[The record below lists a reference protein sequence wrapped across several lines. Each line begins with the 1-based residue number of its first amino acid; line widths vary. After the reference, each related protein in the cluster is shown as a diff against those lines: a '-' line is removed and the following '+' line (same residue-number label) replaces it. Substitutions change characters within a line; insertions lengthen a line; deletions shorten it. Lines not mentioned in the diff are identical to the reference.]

1 MRVKELEINDY
12 MSHNHTLIDC
22 TKFQSAV
29 VIGRFKNNPRE
40 AMGLGKSALFGS
52 MEFAF
57 FNHTPFN
64 MDAIVRHGAEK
75 CKVRVDFEASS
86 TDYRI
91 IRARTKKGKADLRLY
106 QLVGENWEDLTQKTA
121 KETEAELAKILKI
134 SHGAFR
140 ASILFAQADLHG
152 LASVTPRERKA
163 MLKEPLQ
170 ILVYNEFEKISKKK
184 SVAANKVVEKTKTLI
199 EALGN
204 PNEDIISFEKSLN
217 SFKNS
222 LNDYLL
228 VKDKYSKELDE
239 SKLLLSKLVSE
250 IKPDASVVKQ
260 SLEVVKQNKNKLT
273 KIIVNLK
280 QQIEL
285 DESKIVSNNKKNEFL
300 ISQLDD
306 LKIKKDKIN
315 STLLRSKEDIKKDL
329 SLFVNKEIEG
339 SSYINSL
346 NAEKQK
352 LSKTIPDQDLC
363 DLCKQPVSKDHR
375 ENCENNRKENLEIC
389 IANIEKYKT
398 VLEKVKSKKTL
409 VETELTQLENHV
421 VSQQNIE
428 NLFVQKQSEL
438 LQAQNLLNPLNDAI
452 SARKSELSNLLIS
465 EEDLRLQEINLL
477 SSLEIAESISNQALI
492 DSTNSEILKIKN
504 LIKDVEQAIASTEI
518 QIGITTQKITSRTVD
533 KEKLDQFKIDLKS
546 QEKHYSLCCKAQYV
560 FSPSGIPTWI
570 INTILDDLQLEANK
584 ILAKIRPEIELKFS
598 LIKTKADGNQEDTLD
613 IFYHKNGVEHYYEQ
627 LSGGEKV
634 LIALTLKRALSHV
647 IQHRIGIDIKMLNLD
662 EVDSQFDENT
672 TDAFIDIIKQWQNE
686 MTIFIISH
694 NPYVKSKFQHAILI
708 EGDRANGS
716 VGSLISN

>member
-91 IRARTKKGKADLRLY
+91 VRARTKKGKADLRLY

-217 SFKNS
+217 DVTSSLKEAKISKN
-222 LNDYLL
+222 
-228 VKDKYSKELDE
+228 KLDTDLDTH
-239 SKLLLSKLVSE
+239 KALLLKLTSE
-250 IKPDASVVKQ
+250 VKPDASVVKQ
-260 SLEVVKQNKNKLT
+260 SLEAVKQSKSKLA
-273 KIIVNLK
+273 KIIFTLK
-280 QQIEL
+280 QQIES
-285 DESKIVSNNKKNEFL
+285 DESKILLNNKKIEL
-300 ISQLDD
+300 LTSQLND
-306 LKIKKDKIN
+306 LKVKKDKIDAII
-315 STLLRSKEDIKKDL
+315 LRSKEDIKKDL
-329 SLFVNKEIEG
+329 SVFTSKEIEG
-339 SSYINSL
+339 AGYINSF
-346 NAEKQK
+346 NSEKVK
-352 LSKTIPDQDLC
+352 LSKTIPEQDLC

-375 ENCENNRKENLEIC
+375 ENCENKRKEDLETCISNLS
-389 IANIEKYKT
+389 KYKT
-398 VLEKVKSKKTL
+398 VLEKVKSKKVL
-409 VETELTQLENHV
+409 VETELTELENHV
-421 VSQQNIE
+421 NSKQSIE
-428 NLFVQKQSEL
+428 NSYAQKQAEL
-438 LQAQNLLNPLNDAI
+438 SQAQNLLTPLGDAVL
-452 SARKSELSNLLIS
+452 ARKSELANHLVT
-465 EEDLRLQEINLL
+465 ETDLEQQEKSLL
-477 SSLEIAESISNQALI
+477 SSLKSAEGASNQSLIDAANVEIAKIINSIK
-492 DSTNSEILKIKN
+492 TT
-504 LIKDVEQAIASTEI
+504 EQNIAATEI
-518 QIGITTQKITSRTVD
+518 QIGIITQKITSRTAD
-533 KEKLDQFKIDLKS
+533 KDKLEQFKIDLKS